1 MIDYKKFA
9 GWVLT
14 AICAIGT
21 LQAPAAH
28 AKSPSAEEQAVLAAV
43 HAFLDG
49 LAHRDREAILASLLP
64 GGSATLLRNGKPV
77 QLTFEALADRLS
89 QPGSTSREER
99 IRNPLVRIDDNVA
112 IVWAPFEFLIDG
124 KVDHCGRDIVQLV
137 RVDGHWLIAAI
148 GDNNRTD
155 CVPWK

>member
-1 MIDYKKFA
+1 
-9 GWVLT
+9 
-14 AICAIGT
+14 
-21 LQAPAAH
+21 
-28 AKSPSAEEQAVLAAV
+28 
-43 HAFLDG
+43 
-49 LAHRDREAILASLLP
+49 LLP
-64 GGSATLLRNGKPV
+64 GGSATFLRNGKPV

>member
-1 MIDYKKFA
+1 MFDRRMPAAAI
-9 GWVLT
+9 LT

-21 LQAPAAH
+21 LLPPAAG
-28 AKSPSAEEQAVLAAV
+28 AKSPSAEEKAVLQAVNGL
-43 HAFLDG
+43 FGG
-49 LAHRDREAILASLLP
+49 LARRDRAQMLQYLLP
-64 GGSATLLRNGKPV
+64 GGSATLMRKGKPV

-89 QPGSTSREER
+89 QPGTGTREER
-99 IRNPLVRIDDNVA
+99 IRDPLVRIDDDVA

-137 RVDGHWLIAAI
+137 RVDGRWLISAI

-155 CVPWK
+155 CKPWK